1 LTEVKRCAA
10 AAATIAGVPSTPI
23 SPREF
28 LRNIPLFR
36 EIEEEDLARIAAATT
51 QVRAPA
57 GATLFRRGDA
67 CHGFH
72 VVVYGLV
79 KLALSDAEGAEKI
92 VEVIGPGM
100 SFGEAVMFLERPY
113 LVTATA
119 LEDSMLLVI
128 GRQAVF
134 AEIERSPVFARRMLA
149 GLSMRLHRLVADI
162 ESYTLKS
169 GTERLIEYLLGDASG
184 AIKPQGGAVELDLP
198 TSKGAI
204 AARLSI
210 TREHLSRVLHDLA
223 ARGLIEVHGR
233 KIRVPDV
240 DRLRRAGRP
249 GA

>member
-1 LTEVKRCAA
+1 M
-10 AAATIAGVPSTPI
+10 AGVPSTPI
-23 SPREF
+23 NPQEF
-28 LRNIPLFR
+28 LRNLPLFR
-36 EIEEEDLARIAAATT
+36 EIDADDLARIAAATT

-57 GATLFRRGDA
+57 GTTLFRRGDP

-79 KLALSDAEGAEKI
+79 KLSLGDADGAEKI

-113 LVTATA
+113 VVTATT
-119 LEDSMLLVI
+119 LEDSLLLAV

-134 AEIERSPVFARRMLA
+134 AEIDRSPAFARKMLA

-162 ESYTLKS
+162 EAYTLKS
-169 GTERLIEYLLGDASG
+169 GTERLIEYLLHDLPGAASAG
-184 AIKPQGGAVELDLP
+184 EGLVEVELP

-223 ARGLIEVHGR
+223 ARGLIEVQGR
-233 KIRVPDV
+233 RIRIPDV
-240 DRLRRAGRP
+240 DRLRNRGRP
-249 GA
+249 GD